1 MKDEVANK
9 VIWEG
14 WTVLDFVE
22 ALDDNLR
29 LIMIGRSW
37 MKPFTTKEELKL
49 WCIDNQ
55 PYYKKHIPEVVDY
68 FAKVYNLK

>member
-37 MKPFTTKEELKL
+37 MK
-49 WCIDNQ
+49 
-55 PYYKKHIPEVVDY
+55 KK
-68 FAKVYNLK
+68 N